1 MRVDSTN
8 ILEDVQQHNEI
19 ELQQI
24 ARESGDWER
33 LFHLSD
39 NRANVVQWL
48 EVAPESC
55 ALEIGAQ
62 AGAIS
67 AVIAP
72 KYDRYVALD
81 IAEDMNRAF
90 EARKSCAGIEY
101 VLDNICNY
109 AVGHQGEYDDIYM
122 IGCLA
127 DALEYISYG
136 SAANDNLT
144 DSEACTVNDNLTDA
158 QDCAIKLIET
168 AKSMLKPNGRLI
180 IAAENKLGMKY
191 WSGCQEENNG
201 GYYINIENY
210 PNGEAR
216 RTFSKKELVSILE
229 KCDMRNLDWYYPYP
243 DLYFAKSIYSDEYL
257 PQPGELLDNINN
269 YNRDRYLFFDEGKA
283 YSSIIK
289 EGLYPEFANSF
300 LVIAHNNVGTH
311 VSVSDNDKTVY
322 VKYSK
327 ERDRRF
333 AIRTDIKR
341 RRETANHNEIEALNC
356 DNCYVVKKPC
366 YPQGVEHIEHAY
378 KCFENMFK
386 EYEAAGMSL
395 NNCKLSVDE
404 LRFEYVEGENLQT
417 RIDYLIRRGDEQAA
431 EELFD
436 EYINRCFMSLPTVDF
451 VTSEAFEEV
460 YGKVD
465 LGADEAAYLQSDVD
479 MICSN
484 IFIQGDKWQ
493 VIDYEWSMD
502 FAVPR
507 NYILYRALY
516 LAHHQIARC
525 EFLELDR
532 LMEKYGISEDKQNF
546 FQSMENHFQEY
557 VRGQSL
563 SDSEVH
569 KRIGKKVFTINEL
582 NEVTYENER
591 LANDNENMQK
601 RIEQLLRERSLIK
614 AALGKL
620 RKKL

>member
-19 ELQQI
+19 ELQRI

-90 EARKSCAGIEY
+90 EARKSCTGIEY

-109 AVGHQGEYDDIYM
+109 AVCHQGEFDDIYM

-127 DALEYISYG
+127 DAMEYIAHG
-136 SAANDNLT
+136 SA
-144 DSEACTVNDNLTDA
+144 VNDNLTDA

-210 PNGEAR
+210 PNGEMR
-216 RTFSKKELVSILE
+216 RTFSKKELTSILE
-229 KCDMRNLDWYYPYP
+229 KCDLRKLDWYYPYP

-257 PQPGELLDNINN
+257 PQAGELLDNINN
-269 YNRDRYLFFDEGKA
+269 YNKDRYLFFDEGKA
-283 YSSIIK
+283 YNSIIE
-289 EGLYPEFANSF
+289 EGLYSEFANSF
-300 LVIAHNNVGTH
+300 LIIAHNNVGAH
-311 VSVSDNDKTVY
+311 ISESDNDKTVY

-333 AIRTDIKR
+333 AIRTDIKIHGKSDQFEDN
-341 RRETANHNEIEALNC
+341 ETLNC

-378 KCFENMFK
+378 KCFANMFN

-395 NNCKLSVDE
+395 NNCKLSGDE

-417 RIDYLIRRGDEQAA
+417 RIDSFIRRGEEQAA

-507 NYILYRALY
+507 DYVLYRALY

-532 LMEKYGISEDKQNF
+532 LMEKYGISEDKQNI
-546 FQSMENHFQEY
+546 FQSMENHFQKY

-563 SDSEVH
+563 SDAEVH
-569 KRIGKKVFTINEL
+569 KRIGKKIFTINEV
-582 NEVTYENER
+582 NEMNYENAR
-591 LANDNENMQK
+591 LANDNANMSK
-601 RIEQLLRERSLIK
+601 RIEQLMRERSLIK
-614 AALGKL
+614 ATLGKL
-620 RKKL
+620 RRL